1 MKVLDVSDFKNGW
14 FIGNFEPTAFKTSNF
29 EVALKIHKFDEY
41 IQPHKHNHTVEY
53 NLLTDGKMEV
63 NGCIIKEG
71 NIFIFEKT
79 EICNVKILSDI
90 AKVVC
95 IKIPSNPEDKE
106 LV

>member
-1 MKVLDVSDFKNGW
+1 MKVLNVSDFKNGW

-29 EVALKIHKFDEY
+29 EIALKIHKFDED
-41 IQPHKHNHTVEY
+41 IHPHRHNQTVEY

-63 NGCIIKEG
+63 NGCIIEEG
-71 NIFIFEKT
+71 NIFIFEKS